1 MSANL
6 FKNIPERLQSTSLRA
21 CGLTE
26 EAAVL
31 FLCELIKQTKTSFF
45 LELDSSVNSFSFYS
59 QCFENK
65 GECFVYYP
73 TSLDQGYVP
82 GFIPEEKRYQKEAV
96 VSLVSKKPVVCVGTK
111 DSFKERSV
119 EQSVKERVFCVD
131 FKINN
136 KQTMENLVST
146 LGELDYKKEDFV
158 KEAGCFSTRGDIVDV
173 FPYHFKNP
181 VRVSFD
187 GERIEKIS
195 LFDPISQLVIQELN
209 KLVFRDFPVS
219 QVADKTTLIDEFG
232 ELPCFVLSFKSDG
245 FFIYNK
251 AQKPESR
258 KAAYDA
264 NCLALYKKELLN
276 EYIKKASLVYF
287 VGRKKTFQGDLVTFK
302 YKFIEGSIKTSFV
315 LKKENKL
322 IISENQFF
330 SNSVRDSRWQPK
342 TISGHTIAQ
351 GGVLSDIKKGDLVV
365 HRDFGIGMFCGI
377 IEKGESA
384 RLSEGIE
391 IEYKNNSRV
400 FVSSDQ
406 LFLIQRY
413 IGTGRKPGLSALGSK
428 KWSSEIKKAKRGIE
442 DIAKEIVVLYSKK
455 AEPRSFSFTKT
466 NDLDN
471 ALSDSFSFVETPDQN
486 KAIQDVYADMNKST
500 PMDRLICGDVGYG
513 KTEVAIRAIFKSF
526 LSDKLSVLLCP
537 TTILADQH
545 YITCKE
551 RLQKYGVR
559 ISLISRFKTKK
570 EQLKIIQ
577 SLNKK
582 TIDVLIGTHRILSKD
597 VNLKNLGLLI
607 IDEEHRFGVK
617 HKEKIRSIKLNV
629 DLLTMTATP
638 IPRTL
643 QQSLVG
649 LKDLSII
656 NTPPVSRKPIITTVK
671 YFSWQT
677 IIQIIDAELSR
688 GGQVYFLNNDVR
700 AIPAYVDKIKS
711 FFPNSSTVGASGKM
725 ESRLL
730 EKTVLGFFSGEIDI
744 LVCTTIIESGLDV
757 TNANSII
764 VNNAQNF
771 GLPQLYQIRGR
782 VGRGTKQA
790 RCLLLVPEK
799 PLEREAYRRLK
810 TIEQNTA
817 LGAGYNVS
825 MKDLEIR
832 GAGSLFGY
840 RQSGH
845 ISSIGFEL
853 YCDML
858 RNEINTNKSGRSS
871 TQVKVKMSPV
881 PRLEKTYISSQTQ
894 RLDYYYRIAKTLSL
908 DEVYKI
914 EAELKETFGHL
925 TPETTSLLNLS
936 KLKKLYSN
944 TSVSS
949 IWISKRES
957 SFYMKTIDPYP
968 SLESF
973 FSSISAFSH
982 RDLIKHRYENK
993 QNNGLIVFLE
1003 TKNQIPHMDVLFSF
1017 VNLFNPIT

>member
-1 MSANL
+1 MSGGL
-6 FKNIPERLQSTSLRA
+6 FKDIPERLRGLSFSV

-31 FLCELIKQTKTSFF
+31 FLCELIKKTKTSFF
-45 LELDSSVNSFSFYS
+45 LEIDDKVSSFSFYS
-59 QCFENK
+59 QCFENN

-73 TSLDQGYVP
+73 TSLSQGYVP

-96 VSLVSKKPVVCVGTK
+96 LSLISKKPVICIGTEN
-111 DSFKERSV
+111 SFKARSV
-119 EQSVKERVFCVD
+119 ERNVKEKTFCVD
-131 FKINN
+131 FKTNN
-136 KQTMENLVST
+136 KQTMESLVST
-146 LGELDYKKEDFV
+146 LIKLDYKKEDFV

-181 VRVSFD
+181 VRISFD
-187 GERIEKIS
+187 GERVEKIS
-195 LFDPISQLVIQELN
+195 LFDPTSQLGIQELN
-209 KLVFRDFPVS
+209 KLVFRDFAES
-219 QVADKTTLIDEFG
+219 QVSDKTTLTDSFRG
-232 ELPCFVLSFKSDG
+232 LSRFVLSVKNDG
-245 FFIYNK
+245 FLIYNK
-251 AQKPESR
+251 AQNPERSKTAYNTFCRALHEKDTVNEHLKRKP
-258 KAAYDA
+258 
-264 NCLALYKKELLN
+264 
-276 EYIKKASLVYF
+276 LVYF
-287 VGRKKTFQGDLVTFK
+287 VGRKKTFQGDLLNFK
-302 YKFIEGSIKTSFV
+302 YKFIEGSIKKSFL

-342 TISGHTIAQ
+342 TVSGHTLAQ

-365 HRDFGIGMFCGI
+365 HRDFGIGLFCGI

-384 RLSEGIE
+384 QLSEGIE
-391 IEYKNNSRV
+391 IEYKSNSRV

-413 IGTGRKPGLSALGSK
+413 IGTGRKPSLSALGSK
-428 KWSSEIKKAKRGIE
+428 KWSSEIKKAKRGIQ
-442 DIAKEIVVLYSKK
+442 DIAKEIILLYSKK
-455 AEPRSFSFTKT
+455 AEPRGFSFTKT

-471 ALSDSFSFVETPDQN
+471 TLSDSFSFVETPDQN

-551 RLQKYGVR
+551 RLQKHGVR

-570 EQLKIIQ
+570 EQLKIIKA
-577 SLNKK
+577 LNKK

-656 NTPPVSRKPIITTVK
+656 NTPPVSRKPILTTVK
-671 YFSWQT
+671 YFSWKA
-677 IIQIIDAELSR
+677 IVQIIDAELSR
-688 GGQVYFLNNDVR
+688 GGQVYFLNNDVK
-700 AIPAYVDKIKS
+700 AIPAYVDKIRS
-711 FFPNSSTVGASGKM
+711 FFPHSSTVGASGKM

-730 EKTVLGFFSGEIDI
+730 EKTVLSFFSGEIDV

-782 VGRGTKQA
+782 VGRGIKQA

-799 PLEREAYRRLK
+799 PLEKEAYRRLK

-845 ISSIGFEL
+845 ISSVGFEL

-858 RNEINTNKSGRSS
+858 RNEINTNKTGRSS
-871 TQVKVKMSPV
+871 TQVKIKMSPV
-881 PRLEKTYISSQTQ
+881 PRLDKTYITTQTQ

-914 EAELKETFGHL
+914 EDELKETFGPL
-925 TPETTSLLNLS
+925 TQETMSLLNLS

-944 TSVSS
+944 TSVSR
-949 IWISKRES
+949 IYVSKRES

-973 FSSISAFSH
+973 FSSVSAFSH

-993 QNNGLIVFLE
+993 QNHGLIVFLE